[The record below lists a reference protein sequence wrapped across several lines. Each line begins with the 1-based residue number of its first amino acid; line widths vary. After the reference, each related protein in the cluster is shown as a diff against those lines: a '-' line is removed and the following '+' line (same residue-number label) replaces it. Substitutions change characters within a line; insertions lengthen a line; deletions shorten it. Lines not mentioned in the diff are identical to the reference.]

1 MSKIEVDAIEPQSG
15 TTLTIGASGDTIIV
29 PAGTVSL
36 PAITTTGDTN
46 TGIFFPAADTIAFT
60 EGGTE
65 AMRIDSS
72 GNVGVGTTAGFSG
85 GSGVEI
91 QRAGV
96 ATLRCDNNTASSAG
110 EFRADATGT
119 AIDCRGLEVFRV
131 LTGGGE
137 RMRIDSSGNVLVG
150 TTNSY
155 GKIYSASDLASLP
168 AVRAHSTSASFA
180 DNVLLAEADRNTT
193 NNTFFFFSCY
203 NNGATAFK
211 LRIADSGNVT
221 NTNNSYGA
229 ISDIKLKENIVDATL
244 KLEKL
249 NQVRIVNF
257 NFINDNQKQI
267 GVIAQELENIFPS
280 MVEESPDK
288 DLEGNDLGTTTKQV
302 KYSVFV
308 PILIKAIQEL
318 SAKVDIQQTK
328 IDALEAR
335 ITALENK

>member
-15 TTLTIGASGDTIIV
+15 TTLTLGASGDTV
-29 PAGTVSL
+29 TVASGASFASIGIDDNATSN
-36 PAITTTGDTN
+36 AITIESTERVQFTRPRSNTLGDSALE
-46 TGIFFPAADTIAFT
+46 IKPSDTVIGYGF
-60 EGGTE
+60 
-65 AMRIDSS
+65 RIDQATNSFIIEKSS
-72 GNVGVGTTAGFSG
+72 PS
-85 GSGVEI
+85 
-91 QRAGV
+91 
-96 ATLRCDNNTASSAG
+96 ASEA
-110 EFRADATGT
+110 
-119 AIDCRGLEVFRV
+119 
-131 LTGGGE
+131 E

-150 TTNSY
+150 TTTAS
-155 GKIYSASDLASLP
+155 GKLFSSTSSTSQP
-168 AVRAHSTSASFA
+168 ALRGASTSASYA
-180 DNVLLAEADRNTT
+180 DNIVAIDADRNTT
-193 NNTFFFFSCY
+193 NNTFFAISYF
-203 NNGATAFK
+203 NNGAGAHKF
-211 LRIADSGNVT
+211 RVADSGNVT
-221 NTNNSYGA
+221 NTNNSYGS
-229 ISDIKLKENIVDATL
+229 ISDIKLKENIIDATL

-288 DLEGNDLGTTTKQV
+288 DLEGNDLETTTKQV

-335 ITALENK
+335 ITTLENK

>member
-1 MSKIEVDAIEPQSG
+1 MTSILKVDTIQDQAGNNIINESSD
-15 TTLTIGASGDTIIV
+15 TITIGASGDTITIPSGATLSSTDPLV
-29 PAGTVSL
+29 FPAGTVSL

-46 TGIFFPAADTIAFT
+46 TGIFFPAADTIGFA
-60 EGGTE
+60 EGGAE
-65 AMRIDSS
+65 AMRIDL
-72 GNVGVGTTAGFSG
+72 N
-85 GSGVEI
+85 
-91 QRAGV
+91 
-96 ATLRCDNNTASSAG
+96 
-110 EFRADATGT
+110 
-119 AIDCRGLEVFRV
+119 
-131 LTGGGE
+131 
-137 RMRIDSSGNVLVG
+137 GNVLVG
-150 TTNSY
+150 TTTAS
-155 GKIYSASDLASLP
+155 GKLFSSTSSTSQP
-168 AVRAHSTSASFA
+168 ALRGASTSASYS
-180 DNVLLAEADRNTT
+180 DNIIAIDANRNTT
-193 NNTFFFFSCY
+193 NNTFYAISYY
-203 NNGATAFK
+203 NDAATAHKF
-211 LRIADSGNVT
+211 RVADSGNVT
-221 NTNNSYGA
+221 NTNNSYGS

-335 ITALENK
+335 ITTLENN

>member
-1 MSKIEVDAIEPQSG
+1 MASILKVDTIQDQSG
-15 TTLTIGASGDTIIV
+15 NNIINESADTITIGASGDTITIPSGATLSSTDPLV
-29 PAGTVSL
+29 FPAGTVSL

-46 TGIFFPAADTIAFT
+46 TGIFFPAGDTISFT
-60 EGGTE
+60 QGGAE
-65 AMRIDSS
+65 AMRINS
-72 GNVGVGTTAGFSG
+72 
-85 GSGVEI
+85 I
-91 QRAGV
+91 
-96 ATLRCDNNTASSAG
+96 
-110 EFRADATGT
+110 
-119 AIDCRGLEVFRV
+119 
-131 LTGGGE
+131 
-137 RMRIDSSGNVLVG
+137 GNVLVG
-150 TTNSY
+150 TTTSY
-155 GKIYSASDLASLP
+155 GKIYSVSDLVSLP

-180 DNVLLAEADRNTT
+180 DNVYVAEVDRNTT
-193 NNTFFFFSCY
+193 NNTFYFFSCY
-203 NNGATAFK
+203 NIGASAFK

-221 NTNNSYGA
+221 NTNNSYGS

-288 DLEGNDLGTTTKQV
+288 DKDGNDLGTTTKQV

-308 PILIKAIQEL
+308 PILIKSIQEL

-328 IDALEAR
+328 IDALETR
-335 ITALENK
+335 ITTLENK